1 MNRSVRLQA
10 AALLVAAWIGA
21 ALITVA
27 VVAPGAFAVLPSRT
41 MAGTMVGRVLPALFV
56 AGMVIGI
63 LVAVVTSGAPSTGAP
78 SAGAP
83 RWASASALLAAL
95 ACGVAQFWITPKL
108 DRLRAGIGGPVD
120 ALPAGDARRVAFG
133 LLHGYNVA
141 GLGVAM
147 VGAAVCLGFLLVA
160 MRPRS

>member
-120 ALPAGDARRVAFG
+120 ALPAGDTRRVAFG

-147 VGAAVCLGFLLVA
+147 LGAAVCLGFLLVA

>member
-1 MNRSVRLQA
+1 MSQSTRVLVS
-10 AALLVAAWIGA
+10 ALLVAAWLGA

-41 MAGTMVGRVLPALFV
+41 IAGTMVGRVLPALFI

-63 LVAVVTSGAPSTGAP
+63 AVASMAGGAS
-78 SAGAP
+78 
-83 RWASASALLAAL
+83 RWAAATAVLSAL
-95 ACGVAQFWITPKL
+95 ACVISQFVITPRIE
-108 DRLRAGIGGPVD
+108 RLRAEIAGPVD
-120 ALPAGDARRVAFG
+120 VLPIDDARRVAFG

-147 VGAAVCLGFLLVA
+147 LGAAVCLGVLLFS
-160 MRPRS
+160 MRSRA